1 MKLTNSQ
8 LRKIIKEEF
17 QHERMSIILNEERKR
32 IDILHEGMEKDELL
46 LEFGMVDVGHFALDI
61 GGLFPGVGEAADLA
75 NAALYAARGE
85 FLMAALSV
93 ISMIPVVGDIVG
105 KGGKLSILLGKGG
118 GGKAAVWVAKL
129 ISKHMPKITK
139 GIKGLAANPKVGKFV
154 EPMLSAVKDFTN
166 KALANPKSK
175 EVLQSLQKVA
185 STKAV
190 VPVKGGKLAKLK
202 TIAKK
207 AQQKTAARQNLERS
221 AQTLQQPAEGT
232 A

>member
-1 MKLTNSQ
+1 MKLTKSE
-8 LRKIIKEEF
+8 LRQIIQEEF
-17 QHERMSIILNEERKR
+17 QHERISIIFEEEKNR
-32 IDILHEGMEKDELL
+32 INILHEDMEKDELL

-61 GGLFPGVGEAADLA
+61 GGLIPGVGEAADLA
-75 NAALYAARGE
+75 NVALYAARGE

-93 ISMIPVVGDIVG
+93 IAMIPVVGDIVG

-118 GGKAAVWVAKL
+118 GSKATAWVAKL
-129 ISKHMPKITK
+129 INKHMPKITK
-139 GIKGLAANPKVGKFV
+139 GIKGLAGNPKVGKFV

-185 STKAV
+185 STKSIT
-190 VPVKGGKLAKLK
+190 PVKGGKLTKLK

>member
-1 MKLTNSQ
+1 
-8 LRKIIKEEF
+8 
-17 QHERMSIILNEERKR
+17 
-32 IDILHEGMEKDELL
+32 
-46 LEFGMVDVGHFALDI
+46 
-61 GGLFPGVGEAADLA
+61 
-75 NAALYAARGE
+75 
-85 FLMAALSV
+85 MAALSV

-118 GGKAAVWVAKL
+118 GGKAGVWVAKL

-139 GIKGLAANPKVGKFV
+139 SIKGLAGNPKVGKFV

>member
-17 QHERMSIILNEERKR
+17 QRERMSIILDEEKKR

>member
-17 QHERMSIILNEERKR
+17 QRERMSIILDEEKKR

-61 GGLFPGVGEAADLA
+61 AGLFPGVGEAADLA
-75 NAALYAARGE
+75 NAALYATRGE

>member
-185 STKAV
+185 STKSIT
-190 VPVKGGKLAKLK
+190 PVKGGKLTKLK

>member
-17 QHERMSIILNEERKR
+17 QRERMSIILDEEKKR

-61 GGLFPGVGEAADLA
+61 AGLFPGVGEAADLA
-75 NAALYAARGE
+75 NAALYATRGE

-118 GGKAAVWVAKL
+118 GGEAAVWVAKL